1 MSEPSVSTE
10 EQPQESSPTT
20 QQRLPTLPALLVVQG
35 VFLLLLGLGGF
46 FGWQLW
52 QQYGLLSERE
62 GQQKIY
68 LGALQVQLEDSRRE
82 LNALQSRLSALPD
95 AHEQLN
101 QQKNQLE
108 QFQQSQQAL
117 QKTLQDEQQQ
127 LKERLAQLRG
137 QQVWQLNEALYQMR
151 LAQLRLEVMQDVDS
165 ALLLLKNADELL
177 AALQDPAALITRKR
191 LAEALQPL
199 AALSQQDRSA
209 QYLKL
214 AALRSEAATLNN
226 ALPTFAPDEITAKA
240 DNEPPSYWQQWR
252 ETLAHYVRIDFD
264 STAQDIRPLLAGQS
278 LAQARL
284 ALILALEQAQWGLL
298 HGEQA
303 VYQQALKQAGEV
315 LTLAFNPQAPSTQS
329 LQTHLAELAAQP
341 VATPMPDLAPLLSS
355 MQTYMRQRQQA
366 EMQGNDEAPENKP

>member
-1 MSEPSVSTE
+1 MSEPIVSSE
-10 EQPQESSPTT
+10 EQSQEPSPATK
-20 QQRLPTLPALLVVQG
+20 QRLPTLPALLLVQG

-52 QQYGLLSERE
+52 QQYGLLTERE
-62 GQQKIY
+62 SQQKIY
-68 LGALQVQLEDSRRE
+68 LGALQAQLEDSRHE
-82 LNALQSRLSALPD
+82 LNTLQSRLSALPD

-101 QQKNQLE
+101 QQKNRLE
-108 QFQQSQQAL
+108 QFQQNQEAL
-117 QKTLQDEQQQ
+117 QKTLEDEQQR
-127 LKERLAQLRG
+127 LKERLAQLSG

-151 LAQLRLEVMQDVDS
+151 LAHLRLEVMQDVDS
-165 ALLLLKNADELL
+165 AMLLLKNADELL

-191 LAEALQPL
+191 LAEALQQL

-214 AALRSEAATLNN
+214 ASLRSEAVALNH
-226 ALPTFAPDEITAKA
+226 ALPTFTPSTATTQA
-240 DNEPPSYWQQWR
+240 DSEPPSYWQQWR

-264 STAQDIRPLLAGQS
+264 STAQDIRPLLTGQS

-284 ALILALEQAQWGLL
+284 ALVLALEQAQWGLL
-298 HGEQA
+298 HEQQA
-303 VYQQALKQAGEV
+303 VYQQALKQASEV
-315 LTLAFNPQAPSTQS
+315 LTLAFNPQEPSIQS
-329 LQTHLAELAAQP
+329 LQKSLAELATQP
-341 VATPMPDLAPLLSS
+341 VARPMPDIAPLLSS